1 MKPEFE
7 TYRGFV
13 YPWAIDHIG
22 HMNVQ
27 FYSAR
32 FDEASWHFL
41 ARLGLTPAFLA
52 QHGRGLIALDQRTQY
67 KHEVLAGT
75 LLDIRSELIDIGHK
89 TLRYIHRMRNSESTE
104 VVATTEL
111 LVGYFDTRGRKTTVI
126 PASVGHIASMWLA
139 PAEAERAESESA
151 P

>member
-13 YPWAIDHIG
+13 YPWAIDHVG

-27 FYSAR
+27 FYTVR

-52 QHGRGLIALDQRTQY
+52 RHGRGLVALDQRTQY
-67 KHEVLAGT
+67 QQEVLAGT
-75 LLDIRSELIDIGHK
+75 LLDIRSELIDIGRK

-104 VVATTEL
+104 VVATMEL
-111 LVGYFDTRGRKTTVI
+111 LVGYFDTHGRKTTAI
-126 PASVGHIASMWLA
+126 PASVGHIASTWLQTA
-139 PAEAERAESESA
+139 DAERAKSESA